1 MDKKVL
7 TGIIGGIVDELK
19 TENALEESEARAL
32 VGIWLRRNKATV
44 KAAALAP
51 FTMADLS

>member
-7 TGIIGGIVDELK
+7 TGIIAGIVDEVK
-19 TENALEESEARAL
+19 VENELEESEARAL
-32 VGIWLRRNKATV
+32 VGIWLRKNRAVV

-51 FTMADLS
+51 FVTNDLS